1 MTSVLFV
8 IVASSVVLS
17 TFLPLAS
24 FSSIPNSSINAPLVP
39 EPSSLDTTVIVW
51 LFDEEPALPV
61 YEAFDAEPELPHA
74 TIVPMHITLIA
85 TAANLFQFFILM
97 FFSSFFIKKIM
108 FWKDFSFLSTL
119 LSYLNRCKIH
129 YHVFLKS
136 M

>member
-61 YEAFDAEPELPHA
+61 FESFDAEP
-74 TIVPMHITLIA
+74 
-85 TAANLFQFFILM
+85 
-97 FFSSFFIKKIM
+97 
-108 FWKDFSFLSTL
+108 
-119 LSYLNRCKIH
+119 
-129 YHVFLKS
+129 
-136 M
+136 